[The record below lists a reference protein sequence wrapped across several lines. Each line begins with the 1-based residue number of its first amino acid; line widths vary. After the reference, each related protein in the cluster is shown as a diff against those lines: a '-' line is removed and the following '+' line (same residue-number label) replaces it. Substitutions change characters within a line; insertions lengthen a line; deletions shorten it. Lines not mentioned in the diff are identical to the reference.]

1 MKRLILLL
9 TIMIMS
15 FAMKAQVQDA
25 NFTVNPPAFNEDEQI
40 TVTVSGIDT
49 SVWGVNDVY
58 LWAWYLNPD
67 GSFGD
72 DSPNNGS
79 WTNSDESQK
88 MTDNGDGTFSITF
101 TPTNFY
107 NTTNIGT
114 LGMLVKAKD
123 GTGDKKTQDFLI
135 DVGAFQLFLDSPT
148 EDVNI
153 VNSGTNINI
162 SATIS
167 LSANVELIENGNVI
181 DTQNNTTSYNFNY
194 TANNDA
200 NLELVAT
207 EAAGSGQET
216 EEFTVVITPNVTEA
230 PVPAGMEDG
239 INYDPQNNPDEITL
253 VLFAPNKNFVH
264 VIGNFNG
271 NDWTINNTYLM
282 NRESSTDRYWIT
294 IDGLNNA
301 PTDDFLFQYVVD
313 GEINIADPYSK
324 LVLDNFNDPFIED
337 TKFPGIPEYP
347 ESKTSQLISWVRL
360 NQAEYQWQVNNFQ
373 RPDQENLVI
382 YELLTRDFDTDESF
396 EAIIQRLDYLEGL
409 GINAIELM
417 PVNEFDGNI
426 SWGYAPAL
434 HMALDKYYGSP
445 EKLKEFVDECHMRG
459 IAVLLDVTYNHATGQ
474 HPYFRMYNDCNGC
487 LNGQATADNPLFNVT
502 DPNTTFSF
510 FNDIDHEN
518 QFTEDYLDR
527 MNKFWLEEYNI
538 DGYRFD
544 FTKGFT
550 NVPGDGG
557 GFDQSRI
564 NNLNR
569 MFDEIRVYDQDAYVI
584 LEHFAPNSEET
595 NLINHSAPAAP
606 NAPGMMVWANFV
618 FPYAQASMGFDN
630 SDFSGMDYES
640 RGWSKPS
647 QVAYMES
654 HDEERMMFRNA
665 NFGNSLGSYDIQ
677 NLSIGLDRVELA
689 SSFFFPIPGPKMIWQ
704 FGELG
709 YDYSIDQ
716 CPDGT
721 IDGDCRTAPKPI
733 PWEEGYQNNSD
744 RTDVYDTFSK
754 LIKLK
759 MNNEIF
765 ETDNFTLEV
774 SDQIEKKIF
783 LVNDNAGPDELEYVT
798 IVGNFGLFTITTQPF
813 FQETGTWYNLLDET
827 PFQVNDVNQQ
837 ISLTPGE
844 FIVFGNELATF
855 STDDFVEQTSVSI
868 YPNPATTHFS
878 LSTDAEQIQLFN
890 LNGQKVKSFKGKFD
904 ANHKFE
910 VGDLAKGIY
919 LVKLIN
925 DQKSETVKL
934 MIN

>member
-1 MKRLILLL
+1 
-9 TIMIMS
+9 MS
-15 FAMKAQVQDA
+15 FAVKAQVQNA
-25 NFTVNPPAFNEDEQI
+25 TFTVNPPAFDEDEQI
-40 TVTVSGIDT
+40 TVTVSGVDPSI
-49 SVWGVNDVY
+49 WGVNDVY

-79 WTNSDESQK
+79 WTNSDNAQI

-107 NTTNIGT
+107 NATNIGT

-135 DVGAFQLFLDSPT
+135 DVGAFQLFLNSPT

-153 VNSGTNINI
+153 VNSGTNISI
-162 SATIS
+162 DATIS

-181 DTQNNTTSYNFNY
+181 DTQNNITSYNFDY
-194 TANNDA
+194 TATTDA
-200 NLELVAT
+200 DLELVASQ
-207 EAAGSGQET
+207 AGGSGQESK
-216 EEFTVVITPNVTEA
+216 EITVVITPNVTEA

-239 INYDPQNNPDEITL
+239 INYDPQNDPDEITL
-253 VLFAPNKNFVH
+253 VLKAPNKNFVH
-264 VIGNFNG
+264 VISNFNG

-301 PTDDFLFQYVVD
+301 ATDDFLFQYMID

-324 LVLDNFNDPFIED
+324 LVLDNFNDPFIDD
-337 TKFPGIPEYP
+337 TKFPGIPDYP
-347 ESKTSQLISWVRL
+347 EDKTSQLVSWVRL
-360 NQAEYQWQVNNFQ
+360 NQPEYQWQIDNFQ

-382 YELLTRDFDTDESF
+382 YELLTRDFDQDSSF
-396 EAIIQRLDYLEGL
+396 DAIIQRLDYLEGL

-459 IAVLLDVTYNHATGQ
+459 IAVLLDVVYNQATGQ
-474 HPYFRMYNDCNGC
+474 HPYYRLYNDCNGC
-487 LNGQATADNPLFNVT
+487 LGGQATAENPMFNVN
-502 DPNTTFSF
+502 DPNTSFSF
-510 FNDIDHEN
+510 FNDIDHET

-527 MNKFWLEEYNI
+527 MNQFWIEEYNI

-557 GFDQSRI
+557 AFDQSRI

-569 MFDEIRVYDQDAYVI
+569 MFDEIRAFDQDAYVI
-584 LEHFAPNSEET
+584 LEHFGANSEET

-606 NAPGMMVWANFV
+606 NAPGMMVWARFD
-618 FPYAQASMGFDN
+618 FPYGQASMGFDN
-630 SDFSGMDYES
+630 SDFSGMDYEN

-647 QVAYMES
+647 QVTYMES
-654 HDEERMMFRNA
+654 HDEERMMFKNA

-677 NLSIGLDRVELA
+677 NLSIGLDRVELV

-733 PWEEGYQNNSD
+733 PWDEGYQNNPD

-774 SDQIEKKIF
+774 ADQIEKKIF

-798 IVGNFGLFTITTQPF
+798 IVGNFGLFQINTQPF

-827 PFQVNDVNQQ
+827 PFQVNDTNQQ
-837 ISLTPGE
+837 VTLAPGE
-844 FIVFGNELATF
+844 FIVFGNELASL
-855 STDDFVEQTSVSI
+855 STDDFEEETSVSI

-878 LSTDAEQIQLFN
+878 LSSDAEQVQLFN

-910 VGDLAKGIY
+910 INDLAKGIY

-925 DQKSETVKL
+925 DQKSEKVKL

>member
-1 MKRLILLL
+1 
-9 TIMIMS
+9 
-15 FAMKAQVQDA
+15 
-25 NFTVNPPAFNEDEQI
+25 
-40 TVTVSGIDT
+40 
-49 SVWGVNDVY
+49 
-58 LWAWYLNPD
+58 
-67 GSFGD
+67 
-72 DSPNNGS
+72 
-79 WTNSDESQK
+79 
-88 MTDNGDGTFSITF
+88 
-101 TPTNFY
+101 
-107 NTTNIGT
+107 
-114 LGMLVKAKD
+114 
-123 GTGDKKTQDFLI
+123 
-135 DVGAFQLFLDSPT
+135 
-148 EDVNI
+148 
-153 VNSGTNINI
+153 
-162 SATIS
+162 
-167 LSANVELIENGNVI
+167 
-181 DTQNNTTSYNFNY
+181 
-194 TANNDA
+194 
-200 NLELVAT
+200 
-207 EAAGSGQET
+207 
-216 EEFTVVITPNVTEA
+216 
-230 PVPAGMEDG
+230 
-239 INYDPQNNPDEITL
+239 
-253 VLFAPNKNFVH
+253 
-264 VIGNFNG
+264 
-271 NDWTINNTYLM
+271 M

-360 NQAEYQWQVNNFQ
+360 NQADYQWQVNNFQ